1 MRLDQ
6 FLHFHW
12 AQLNAT
18 SSESPPLTTCIM
30 PFLGHMTLEHYTLSE
45 TILFDFLY
53 LMSSLLEQALWGQ
66 SPHCQPSNVRA
77 SAQLTVVMA
86 QVTLDTM

>member
-1 MRLDQ
+1 MHLDQ

-53 LMSSLLEQALWGQ
+53 LI
-66 SPHCQPSNVRA
+66 
-77 SAQLTVVMA
+77 
-86 QVTLDTM
+86 